1 MPLIDVSALTTQVLV
16 WAFFLSCVLG
26 WVSQKTHFCTM
37 GALADAYNFGD
48 WSRLRQWVMAAGV
61 TTIAF
66 ASMSA
71 LGLIDPSLTVY
82 ESNLIYPLSAL
93 VGGVLFGVGMV
104 LASGCG
110 NKTLVRVGAGNL
122 KALVVFLVIAVS
134 AAMTMKGL
142 TAVLRVSTVDRIT
155 LDLASSARVS
165 YLLEQTMGLS
175 SARAGAYGGLLLGC
189 GLVAL
194 SLFKRGGARFVD
206 LLPGLAVG
214 LVASAMWLLTGYFA
228 FLPEHPDT
236 LQAAVLGT
244 TSGKMEALTFV
255 GPIANTIDWLTF
267 YSDQNKVLTT
277 AIVSVVGVVFGSAA
291 AAVSGGTF
299 RWEGFG
305 GVDDLALHLL
315 GACLMGIGGVTAR
328 GCTFGQG
335 ISGVSTLSIT
345 SFLAVA
351 GIVVGALAALR
362 LQQWRME
369 RSV

>member
-1 MPLIDVSALTTQVLV
+1 MPSIDVSALTTQVLL
-16 WAFFLSCVLG
+16 WAFVLSCVLG
-26 WVSQKTHFCTM
+26 WLSHKTHFCTM

-48 WSRLRQWVMAAGV
+48 WTRLRQWGIAAGV

-71 LGLIDPSLTVY
+71 FGLIEASLSVY
-82 ESNLIYPLSAL
+82 ESKLIYPLSAL
-93 VGGVLFGVGMV
+93 VGGALFGVGMV

-110 NKTLVRVGAGNL
+110 NKTLVRIGAGNL
-122 KALVVFLVIAVS
+122 KALVVFLVIAFS

-142 TAVLRVSTVDRIT
+142 TAVLRVNTLDRIT
-155 LDLASSARVS
+155 LELASSARVS
-165 YLLEQTMGLS
+165 YVVEQALGTS
-175 SARAGAYGGLLLGC
+175 SARAGVYSGLLLGC
-189 GLVAL
+189 VLVAL
-194 SLFKRGGARFVD
+194 SLFKRGGVRWLD
-206 LLPGLAVG
+206 LLPGLVVG
-214 LVASAMWLLTGYFA
+214 LVASAMWFLTGYFA

-244 TSGKMEALTFV
+244 TTGKMESLTFV
-255 GPIANTIDWLTF
+255 GPIANVIDWLTF

-277 AIVSVVGVVFGSAA
+277 AVVSVLGVVSGAA
-291 AAVSGGTF
+291 ASAVASGTF

-351 GIVVGALAALR
+351 GIVMGALAALR